1 MPKGSFI
8 KLWKFFI
15 FLSKDKRQAIIL
27 TMPFVE
33 YLHVFDSKSNI
44 NLRNI
49 WNLNLSNH
57 IVEMSFSIWKTSLFP
72 LS

>member
-15 FLSKDKRQAIIL
+15 FLTKDKRQAIIL

-44 NLRNI
+44 NL
-49 WNLNLSNH
+49 
-57 IVEMSFSIWKTSLFP
+57 
-72 LS
+72 

>member
-15 FLSKDKRQAIIL
+15 FLTKDKRQAIIL

-33 YLHVFDSKSNI
+33 YLHVFDSKSN
-44 NLRNI
+44 
-49 WNLNLSNH
+49 LNLSNH